1 MDWMNQL
8 GGLLR
13 QYAGGV
19 PAATPAN
26 VDDDFDQ
33 LAQAAPQSA
42 ISDGLAAAFRSD
54 QTPPFGNM
62 AAQLFGQS
70 NGRQKAGIL
79 NALISAVGP
88 MIVSQ
93 MLARRGGPD
102 LGGLLG
108 GGRREVTPEVAE
120 QVPPDVVE
128 EIASQAEQKDPSIVD
143 QLSNIYAQH
152 PTLIKTLGGAALVIA
167 LAKVAQ
173 AQGRGAF

>member
-1 MDWMNQL
+1 MNQL
-8 GGLLR
+8 GGLLQ
-13 QYAGGV
+13 QYAGGG
-19 PAATPAN
+19 ATARTPAS

-33 LAQAAPQSA
+33 FAQAAPPAA

-62 AAQLFGQS
+62 AAQLFGRS
-70 NGRQKAGIL
+70 DGRQKAGML

-93 MLARRGGPD
+93 VLARRGGPD

-108 GGRREVTPEVAE
+108 GGKPEVTPEVAE
-120 QVPPDVVE
+120 QIPPDAVE

-152 PTLIKTLGGAALVIA
+152 PTLIKTLGGAALAIA

-173 AQGRGAF
+173 AQARGAF